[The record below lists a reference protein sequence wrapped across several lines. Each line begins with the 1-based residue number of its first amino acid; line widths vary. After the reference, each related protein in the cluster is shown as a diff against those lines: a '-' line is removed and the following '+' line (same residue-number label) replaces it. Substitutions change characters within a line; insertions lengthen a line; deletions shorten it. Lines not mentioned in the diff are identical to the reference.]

1 MNQIP
6 NVEETHSTRGW
17 EDEFVEQGANL
28 EHERWAKWQ
37 AYLHSKLYEIDD
49 HRVSYN
55 NHLKILPT
63 ELYERWERQI
73 ATPYKDL
80 SEAEKESDR
89 KEARTYLPLIH
100 QQLQKAREQRKGW
113 KGYVAVDP
121 KADNYKYSPVFSDRK
136 GAELWVK
143 GKEISGLEVVE
154 VDILLV
160 DHSELDQDK
169 K

>member
-6 NVEETHSTRGW
+6 NIEEVVEEFKQWAKSPARP
-17 EDEFVEQGANL
+17 EDETKTFTDNIAD
-28 EHERWAKWQ
+28 W
-37 AYLHSKLYEIDD
+37 LHHKLTNFQQT
-49 HRVSYN
+49 H
-55 NHLKILPT
+55 
-63 ELYERWERQI
+63 
-73 ATPYKDL
+73 
-80 SEAEKESDR
+80 
-89 KEARTYLPLIH
+89 H

-160 DHSELDQDK
+160 DHSELDKDNK
-169 K
+169 

>member
-6 NVEETHSTRGW
+6 NI
-17 EDEFVEQGANL
+17 EDETLIHFMQGMYGFG
-28 EHERWAKWQ
+28 K
-37 AYLHSKLYEIDD
+37 
-49 HRVSYN
+49 
-55 NHLKILPT
+55 T
-63 ELYERWERQI
+63 ED
-73 ATPYKDL
+73 TDGGNVCM
-80 SEAEKESDR
+80 KESLEWF
-89 KEARTYLPLIH
+89 KNLQQTH
-100 QQLQKAREQRKGW
+100 HHQLQKAREQRKGW

-121 KADNYKYSPVFSDRK
+121 QAGHYKYSPVFSDRK

-154 VDILLV
+154 VDILLA